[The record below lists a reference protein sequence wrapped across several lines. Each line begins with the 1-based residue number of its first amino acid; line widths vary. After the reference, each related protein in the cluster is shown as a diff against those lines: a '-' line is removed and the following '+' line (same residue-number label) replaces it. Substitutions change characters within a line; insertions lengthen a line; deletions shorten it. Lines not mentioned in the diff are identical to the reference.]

1 MSGSELGGM
10 LDGIMR
16 SVREAREAQAKSLG
30 VTLEELDAIEAK
42 EQSQA
47 EARKLADARLAKR
60 RRVVDRCGSRMPE
73 SMRDAFLRGELRD
86 TAALRA
92 VHAWLAG
99 SKHFLLLLGG
109 TGVGKTVSALV
120 ALTELDGVFVRSPDL
135 GPAIE
140 PWKADLDRGVQTFD
154 PSSPSLVVLDD
165 LGLERAEDARWAT
178 SFDELCDARQGSRH
192 GRPLRTLITSNLT
205 TAQIAERYS
214 DRARDRIRSSHE
226 RVILSGQSLR
236 LGS

>member
-1 MSGSELGGM
+1 MSGSDLGGM

-16 SVREAREAQAKSLG
+16 RVHMEREAQAKARG
-30 VTLEELDAIEAK
+30 ITLDELDELEAK
-42 EQSQA
+42 ERA
-47 EARKLADARLAKR
+47 ELEAKERGAAQFAKR
-60 RRVVDRCGSRMPE
+60 KRVVERCGARMPDAT
-73 SMRDAFLRGELRD
+73 RDAFLRGELHD
-86 TAALRA
+86 TEALRA

-99 SKHFLLLLGG
+99 SENFLLLLGG
-109 TGVGKTVSALV
+109 TGVGKTVAALV

-165 LGLERAEDARWAT
+165 LGLERAEDARWGT

-205 TAQIAERYS
+205 SAQIAERYS
-214 DRARDRIRSSHE
+214 ERARDRIRSSHK
-226 RVILSGQSLR
+226 RVTLRGQSMR
-236 LGS
+236 GRS